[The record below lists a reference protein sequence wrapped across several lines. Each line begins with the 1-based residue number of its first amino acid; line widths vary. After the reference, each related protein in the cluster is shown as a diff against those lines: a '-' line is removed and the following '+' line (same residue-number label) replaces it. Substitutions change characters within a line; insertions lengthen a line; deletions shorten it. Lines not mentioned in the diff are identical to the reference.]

1 MQCPKCLRCPSCQ
14 PKSICNIDHC
24 TGCRRGGGGRV
35 PGAGQARLGPG
46 RPLQDRPQR
55 GGQPRQPAGRRGHGR
70 AAGQSSHDSFF
81 VYLPVFHTVT
91 VRGQPRL
98 FHRDFRVYSQQSA
111 FSRAPCC
118 GKKWELRFTSET
130 FEHFAFSP
138 RRHLTII
145 SWMCHTS
152 SR

>member
-1 MQCPKCLRCPSCQ
+1 MQCPKCLRCPTCR

-24 TGCRRGGGGRV
+24 TGCRRGGGGRG

-91 VRGQPRL
+91 VRCVVSL
-98 FHRDFRVYSQQSA
+98 A
-111 FSRAPCC
+111 FSTETLEFTRNNQPSAVLRAAAKS
-118 GKKWELRFTSET
+118 GNYGLQ
-130 FEHFAFSP
+130 A
-138 RRHLTII
+138 RHLNILFFLLVAI
-145 SWMCHTS
+145 ADHHQLDVSHK
-152 SR
+152 